1 MKRIFKML
9 SPRRFVWLFIFLAI
23 QAITILLI
31 PTIAADIIDKGVAIG
46 DIDYIKK
53 YGVIMII
60 VAVIGFISAL
70 LNVYFSATESQRV
83 GSKLREKLF
92 DKIMYFSN
100 EEIDRYGTSTLMTR
114 TTSDVLQIQQFM
126 MFVLRLAI
134 IDPLRIIFSAVLA
147 YMREPQLTFI
157 FLIIVPILVLLIR
170 IVLKKVSPLFRSLQ
184 VKTDQINRIF
194 REGLTGIRVIRAFRK
209 EEYEEERFD
218 EANED
223 YKETSLSAHIYMATL
238 MPLMI
243 LLASSTTIMIIYF
256 GAQSISIGEMQ
267 VGNLIAFTSY
277 AMNILMGIMMLSMI
291 VTMLPRVQ
299 VAIERV
305 FQIMDTKGEILDP
318 SKPINAELD
327 ADTVTLE
334 FDQVNF
340 RYPGA
345 EKLALE
351 NISFSMKQGEKIA
364 IIGGTGAG
372 KSTLSRLLLRL
383 YDIESGSIRINGI
396 DIRQYKQAE
405 LRHFL
410 GFSPQEAVLF
420 SGTIRDNLTYGKA
433 AATDE
438 DLWHALKVAQ
448 GFEFVSKLTGGLDA
462 RVEQGGSNFSGGQR
476 QRLSI
481 ARALVTDANILVFDD
496 SFSALDFKTDANLR
510 KALAPETTEKAVL
523 IIAQR
528 ISTVVDAD
536 QILVLDHGQLVG
548 QGTHEEL
555 KETNEVYKEIIDS
568 QMRGDEI

>member
-1 MKRIFKML
+1 MKRIFKL
-9 SPRRFVWLFIFLAI
+9 ISPFRFAVLFVLLVV
-23 QAITILLI
+23 QAGSMLLI
-31 PTIAADIIDKGVAIG
+31 PTIAADIIDYGVSLG
-46 DIDYIKK
+46 DIEYIKK
-53 YGVIMII
+53 YGVIMLI
-60 VAVIGFISAL
+60 VAAVGFIAAIF
-70 LNVYFSATESQRV
+70 NVYLSATESQGV
-83 GSKLREKLF
+83 GTQLREKLF
-92 DKIMYFSN
+92 NKIMFFSN

-134 IDPLRIIFSAVLA
+134 IDPLRIIFAAVLA
-147 YMREPQLTFI
+147 YLREPQLTFI
-157 FLIIVPILVLLIR
+157 FIIIVPILVILIR
-170 IVLKKVSPLFRSLQ
+170 FILKKVSPLFRSLQ
-184 VKTDQINRIF
+184 VKTDRINRVF

-209 EEYEEERFD
+209 EEYEENRFN

-223 YKETSLSAHIYMATL
+223 YKETSLSAHVYMASL

-243 LLASSTTIMIIYF
+243 LLASSTSILIIYF
-256 GAQSISIGEMQ
+256 GSQLISTGEME

-305 FQIMDTKGEILDP
+305 YQIIDTPQGINDP
-318 SKPINAELD
+318 TTAIPTDKHS
-327 ADTVTLE
+327 DTVTLE
-334 FDQVNF
+334 FDEVDF

-351 NISFSMKQGEKIA
+351 NINFSMKQGDKIA

-383 YDIESGSIRINGI
+383 YDIESGSIRIDGV
-396 DIRQYKQAE
+396 DIRQFKQAE
-405 LRHFL
+405 LRQLL

-420 SGTIRDNLTYGKA
+420 SGTIRENLQYGKA
-433 AATDE
+433 DATDDE
-438 DLWHALKVAQ
+438 LWHALKVAQ
-448 GFEFVSKLTGGLDA
+448 GFDFVSNLPGGLDA

-481 ARALVTDANILVFDD
+481 ARALVTDAKILVFDD
-496 SFSALDFKTDANLR
+496 SFSALDFKTDAQLR
-510 KALAPETTEKAVL
+510 KALTPETRDKAVL

-536 QILVLDHGQLVG
+536 QILVLEHGQLVG
-548 QGTHEEL
+548 SGTHEEL
-555 KETNEVYKEIIDS
+555 KETNAVYKEIIDS
-568 QMRGDEI
+568 QMRGDEL

>member
-1 MKRIFKML
+1 MKRIFKL
-9 SPRRFVWLFIFLAI
+9 ISPFRFAVLFVLLVV
-23 QAITILLI
+23 QAGSMLLI
-31 PTIAADIIDKGVAIG
+31 PTIAADIIDYGVSLG
-46 DIDYIKK
+46 DIEYIKK
-53 YGVIMII
+53 YGVIMLI
-60 VAVIGFISAL
+60 VAAVGFIAAIF
-70 LNVYFSATESQRV
+70 NVYLSATESQGV
-83 GSKLREKLF
+83 GTQLREKLF
-92 DKIMYFSN
+92 NKIMFFSN

-134 IDPLRIIFSAVLA
+134 IDPLRIIFAAVLA
-147 YMREPQLTFI
+147 YLREPQLTFI
-157 FLIIVPILVLLIR
+157 FIIIVPILVILIR
-170 IVLKKVSPLFRSLQ
+170 FILKKVSPLFRSLQ
-184 VKTDQINRIF
+184 VKTDRINRVF

-209 EEYEEERFD
+209 EEYEENRFN

-223 YKETSLSAHIYMATL
+223 YKETSLSAHVYMASL

-243 LLASSTTIMIIYF
+243 LLASSTSILIIYF
-256 GAQSISIGEMQ
+256 GSQLISTGEME

-305 FQIMDTKGEILDP
+305 YQIIDTPQGINDP
-318 SKPINAELD
+318 TTAIPTDKHS
-327 ADTVTLE
+327 DTVTLE
-334 FDQVNF
+334 FDEVDF

-351 NISFSMKQGEKIA
+351 NINFSMKQGDKIA

-383 YDIESGSIRINGI
+383 YDIESGSIRIDGV
-396 DIRQYKQAE
+396 DIRQFKQAE
-405 LRHFL
+405 LRQLL

-420 SGTIRDNLTYGKA
+420 SGTIRENLQYGKA
-433 AATDE
+433 DATDDE
-438 DLWHALKVAQ
+438 LWHALKVAQ
-448 GFEFVSKLTGGLDA
+448 GFDFVSNLPGGLDA

-481 ARALVTDANILVFDD
+481 ARALVTDAKILVFDD
-496 SFSALDFKTDANLR
+496 SFSALDFKTDAQLR
-510 KALAPETTEKAVL
+510 KALTPETRDKAVL

-536 QILVLDHGQLVG
+536 QILVLEHGQLVG
-548 QGTHEEL
+548 SGTHDEL
-555 KETNEVYKEIIDS
+555 KETNAVYKEIIDS
-568 QMRGDEI
+568 QMRGDEL

>member
-1 MKRIFKML
+1 ML
-9 SPRRFVWLFIFLAI
+9 SPHRFVWLFIFLAL

-31 PTIAADIIDKGVAIG
+31 PTIAADIIDNGVALG
-46 DIDYIKK
+46 DIAYIKK
-53 YGVIMII
+53 YGGIMIL

-70 LNVYFSATESQRV
+70 LNVYFSATESQRI
-83 GSKLREKLF
+83 GSKLRDKLF
-92 DKIMYFSN
+92 DKILYFSN

-147 YMREPQLTFI
+147 YLREPQLTFI
-157 FLIIVPILVLLIR
+157 FLIIVPILVILIR
-170 IVLKKVSPLFRSLQ
+170 VILKKVSPLFRSLQ
-184 VKTDQINRIF
+184 VKTDRINRIF

-209 EEYEEERFD
+209 EDYEEERFD
-218 EANED
+218 ESNAD
-223 YKETSLSAHIYMATL
+223 YKETSLAAHVYMASL

-243 LLASSTTIMIIYF
+243 LLASSTTVLIIYF
-256 GAQSISIGEMQ
+256 GAQSISIGEME

-277 AMNILMGIMMLSMI
+277 SMNILMGIMSLSMI

-305 FQIMDTKGEILDP
+305 FQILDTKEEIEDP
-318 SKPINAELD
+318 SKPISADLD

-334 FDQVNF
+334 FDHVNF

-351 NISFSMKQGEKIA
+351 DINFSMKQGEKIA

-396 DIRQYKQAE
+396 DIRQYNQAD

-420 SGTIRDNLTYGKA
+420 SGTIRENLTYGKA
-433 AATDE
+433 DATDDE
-438 DLWHALKVAQ
+438 LWNALKIAQ
-448 GFEFVSKLTGGLDA
+448 GFEFVSKLAGGLDA

-481 ARALVTDANILVFDD
+481 ARALVSDANILVFDD

-510 KALAPETTEKAVL
+510 KALAPATTEKAVL

-528 ISTVVDAD
+528 ISTVINAD
-536 QILVLDHGQLVG
+536 QILVIEHGKLVG

-555 KETNEVYKEIIDS
+555 KETNEIYKEIIES

>member
-1 MKRIFKML
+1 ML
-9 SPRRFVWLFIFLAI
+9 RPHRFVWLFIFLAL

-31 PTIAADIIDKGVAIG
+31 PTIAADIIDNGVALG
-46 DIDYIKK
+46 DIAYIKK
-53 YGVIMII
+53 YGGIMIL

-70 LNVYFSATESQRV
+70 LNVYFSATESQRI
-83 GSKLREKLF
+83 GSKLRDKLF
-92 DKIMYFSN
+92 DKILYFSN

-147 YMREPQLTFI
+147 YLREPQLTFI
-157 FLIIVPILVLLIR
+157 FLIIVPILVILIR
-170 IVLKKVSPLFRSLQ
+170 VILKKVSPLFRSLQ
-184 VKTDQINRIF
+184 VKTDRINRIF

-209 EEYEEERFD
+209 EDYEEERFD
-218 EANED
+218 ESNAD
-223 YKETSLSAHIYMATL
+223 YKETSLAAHVYMASL

-243 LLASSTTIMIIYF
+243 LLASSTTVLIIYF
-256 GAQSISIGEMQ
+256 GAQSISIGEME

-277 AMNILMGIMMLSMI
+277 SMNILMGIMSLSMI

-305 FQIMDTKGEILDP
+305 FQILDTKEEIEDP
-318 SKPINAELD
+318 SKPISADLD

-334 FDQVNF
+334 FDHVNF

-351 NISFSMKQGEKIA
+351 DINFSMKQGEKIA

-396 DIRQYKQAE
+396 DIRQYNQAD

-420 SGTIRDNLTYGKA
+420 SGTIRENLTYGKA
-433 AATDE
+433 DATDDE
-438 DLWHALKVAQ
+438 LWNALKIAQ
-448 GFEFVSKLTGGLDA
+448 GFEFVSKLAGGLDA

-481 ARALVTDANILVFDD
+481 ARALVSDANILVFDD

-510 KALAPETTEKAVL
+510 KALAPATTEKAVL

-528 ISTVVDAD
+528 ISTVINAD
-536 QILVLDHGQLVG
+536 QILVIEHGKLVG

-555 KETNEVYKEIIDS
+555 KETNEIYKEIIES

>member
-1 MKRIFKML
+1 ML
-9 SPRRFVWLFIFLAI
+9 SPHKFVWLFLFLVI
-23 QAITILLI
+23 QAATILLI
-31 PTIAADIIDKGVAIG
+31 PTIAADIIDKGVAVG
-46 DIDYIKK
+46 DIDYIKQ
-53 YGVIMII
+53 YGGIMIL

-70 LNVYFSATESQRV
+70 LNVYFSAKESQRI

-92 DKIMYFSN
+92 DKIMFFSN

-126 MFVLRLAI
+126 MFVLRMAI

-157 FLIIVPILVLLIR
+157 FIIIVPILVILIR
-170 IVLKKVSPLFRSLQ
+170 LILKKVSPLFRSLQ
-184 VKTDQINRIF
+184 VKTDRINRIF
-194 REGLTGIRVIRAFRK
+194 REGLTGIRVIRAFRR
-209 EEYEEERFD
+209 EDYEEGRFN

-223 YKETSLSAHIYMATL
+223 YKETSLAAHVYMASL

-243 LLASSTTIMIIYF
+243 LLASSTSILIVYF
-256 GAQSISIGEMQ
+256 GAQYISVGEME

-305 FQIMDTKGEILDP
+305 FQIIDTKDEILDP
-318 SKPINAELD
+318 KRPIEADVD

-351 NISFSMKQGEKIA
+351 NINFSMKQGEKIA

-396 DIRQYKQAE
+396 DIRQYRQAE

-410 GFSPQEAVLF
+410 GFSPQKAVLF

-433 AATDE
+433 DATDDE
-438 DLWHALKVAQ
+438 LWHALKIAQ
-448 GFEFVSKLTGGLDA
+448 GFDFVSKLSGGLDA

-481 ARALVTDANILVFDD
+481 ARALVTEANILVFDD
-496 SFSALDFKTDANLR
+496 SFSALDFKTDAELR
-510 KALAPETTEKAVL
+510 KALAPETTDKAVL

-528 ISTVVDAD
+528 ISTVIDAD
-536 QILVLDHGQLVG
+536 QILVLDHGKLVG

-555 KETNEVYKEIIDS
+555 KETNEVYKEIIES

>member
-1 MKRIFKML
+1 MKRIFKL
-9 SPRRFVWLFIFLAI
+9 ISPFRFAVLFLLLVV
-23 QAITILLI
+23 QAGSMLLI
-31 PTIAADIIDKGVAIG
+31 PTIAADIIDYGVSLG
-46 DIDYIKK
+46 DIEYIKK
-53 YGVIMII
+53 YGVIMLI
-60 VAVIGFISAL
+60 VAAVGFIAAVF
-70 LNVYFSATESQRV
+70 NVYLSATESQGV
-83 GSKLREKLF
+83 GTQLREKLF
-92 DKIMYFSN
+92 NKIMFFSN
-100 EEIDRYGTSTLMTR
+100 QEIDRYGTSTLMTR

-134 IDPLRIIFSAVLA
+134 IDPLRIIFAAVLA
-147 YMREPQLTFI
+147 YLREPQLTFI
-157 FLIIVPILVLLIR
+157 FIIIVPILVILIR
-170 IVLKKVSPLFRSLQ
+170 FILKKVSPLFRSLQ
-184 VKTDQINRIF
+184 VKTDRINRVF

-209 EEYEEERFD
+209 EEYEENRFN

-223 YKETSLSAHIYMATL
+223 YKETSLSAHVYMASL

-243 LLASSTTIMIIYF
+243 LLASSTSILIIYF
-256 GAQSISIGEMQ
+256 GSQLISTGEME

-305 FQIMDTKGEILDP
+305 YQIIDTPQGINDP
-318 SKPINAELD
+318 TTAIPTDKHSD
-327 ADTVTLE
+327 MVTLE
-334 FDQVNF
+334 FDEVDF

-351 NISFSMKQGEKIA
+351 NINFSMKQGDKIA

-383 YDIESGSIRINGI
+383 YDIESGSIRIDGV
-396 DIRQYKQAE
+396 DIRQFKQAE
-405 LRHFL
+405 LRQLL

-420 SGTIRDNLTYGKA
+420 SGTIRENLQYGKA
-433 AATDE
+433 DATDDE
-438 DLWHALKVAQ
+438 LWHALKVAQ
-448 GFEFVSKLTGGLDA
+448 GFDFVSNLPGGLDA

-481 ARALVTDANILVFDD
+481 ARALVTDAKILVFDD
-496 SFSALDFKTDANLR
+496 SFSALDFKTDAQLR
-510 KALAPETTEKAVL
+510 KALTPETRDKAVL

-536 QILVLDHGQLVG
+536 QILVLEHGQLVG
-548 QGTHEEL
+548 SGTHEEL
-555 KETNEVYKEIIDS
+555 KETNAVYKEIIDS
-568 QMRGDEI
+568 QMRGDEL

>member
-1 MKRIFKML
+1 MKRIFKL
-9 SPRRFVWLFIFLAI
+9 ISPFRFAVLFLLLVV
-23 QAITILLI
+23 QAGSMLLI
-31 PTIAADIIDKGVAIG
+31 PTIAADIIDYGVSLG
-46 DIDYIKK
+46 DIEYIKK
-53 YGVIMII
+53 YGVIMLI
-60 VAVIGFISAL
+60 VAAVGFIAAIF
-70 LNVYFSATESQRV
+70 NVYLSATESQGV
-83 GSKLREKLF
+83 GTQLREKLF
-92 DKIMYFSN
+92 NKIMFFSN

-134 IDPLRIIFSAVLA
+134 IDPLRIIFAAVLA
-147 YMREPQLTFI
+147 YLREPQLTFI
-157 FLIIVPILVLLIR
+157 FIIIVPILVILIR
-170 IVLKKVSPLFRSLQ
+170 FILKKVSPLFRSLQ
-184 VKTDQINRIF
+184 VKTDRINRVF

-209 EEYEEERFD
+209 EEYEENRFN

-223 YKETSLSAHIYMATL
+223 YKETSLSAHVYMASL

-243 LLASSTTIMIIYF
+243 LLASSTSILIIYF
-256 GAQSISIGEMQ
+256 GSQLISTGEME

-305 FQIMDTKGEILDP
+305 YQIIDTPQGINDP
-318 SKPINAELD
+318 TTAIPTDKHS
-327 ADTVTLE
+327 DTVTLE
-334 FDQVNF
+334 FDEVDF

-351 NISFSMKQGEKIA
+351 NINFSMKQGDKIA

-383 YDIESGSIRINGI
+383 YDIESGSIRIDGV
-396 DIRQYKQAE
+396 DIRQFKQAE
-405 LRHFL
+405 LRQLL

-420 SGTIRDNLTYGKA
+420 SGTIRENLQYGKA
-433 AATDE
+433 DATDDE
-438 DLWHALKVAQ
+438 LWHALKVAQ
-448 GFEFVSKLTGGLDA
+448 GFDFVSNLPGGLDA

-481 ARALVTDANILVFDD
+481 ARALVTDAKILVFDD
-496 SFSALDFKTDANLR
+496 SFSALDFKTDAQLR
-510 KALAPETTEKAVL
+510 KALTPETRDKAVL

-536 QILVLDHGQLVG
+536 QILVLEHGQLVG
-548 QGTHEEL
+548 SGTHEEL
-555 KETNEVYKEIIDS
+555 KETNAVYKEIIDS
-568 QMRGDEI
+568 QMRGDEL

>member
-1 MKRIFKML
+1 MKRIFKL
-9 SPRRFVWLFIFLAI
+9 ISPFRFAVLFLLLVV
-23 QAITILLI
+23 QAGSMLLI
-31 PTIAADIIDKGVAIG
+31 PTIAADIIDYGVSLG
-46 DIDYIKK
+46 DIEYIKK
-53 YGVIMII
+53 YGVIMLI
-60 VAVIGFISAL
+60 VAAVGFIAAVF
-70 LNVYFSATESQRV
+70 NVYLSATESQGV
-83 GSKLREKLF
+83 GTQLREKLF
-92 DKIMYFSN
+92 NKIMFFSN
-100 EEIDRYGTSTLMTR
+100 QEIDRYGTSTLMTR

-134 IDPLRIIFSAVLA
+134 IDPLRIIFAAVLA
-147 YMREPQLTFI
+147 YLREPQLTFI
-157 FLIIVPILVLLIR
+157 FIIIVPILVILIR
-170 IVLKKVSPLFRSLQ
+170 FILKKVSPLFRSLQ
-184 VKTDQINRIF
+184 VKTDRINRVF

-209 EEYEEERFD
+209 EEYEEKRFN

-223 YKETSLSAHIYMATL
+223 YKETSLSAHVYMASL

-243 LLASSTTIMIIYF
+243 LLASSTSILIIYF
-256 GAQSISIGEMQ
+256 GSQLISTGEME

-305 FQIMDTKGEILDP
+305 YQIIDTPQGINDP
-318 SKPINAELD
+318 TTAIPTDKHS
-327 ADTVTLE
+327 DTVTLE
-334 FDQVNF
+334 FDEVDF

-351 NISFSMKQGEKIA
+351 NINFSMKQGDKIA

-383 YDIESGSIRINGI
+383 YDIESGSIRIDGV
-396 DIRQYKQAE
+396 DIRQFKQAE
-405 LRHFL
+405 LRQLL

-420 SGTIRDNLTYGKA
+420 SGTIRENLQYGKA
-433 AATDE
+433 DATDDE
-438 DLWHALKVAQ
+438 LWHALKVAQ
-448 GFEFVSKLTGGLDA
+448 GFDFVSNLPGGLDA

-481 ARALVTDANILVFDD
+481 ARALVTDAKILVFDD
-496 SFSALDFKTDANLR
+496 SFSALDFKTDAQLR
-510 KALAPETTEKAVL
+510 KALTPETRDKAVL

-536 QILVLDHGQLVG
+536 QILVLEHGQLVG
-548 QGTHEEL
+548 SGTHDEL
-555 KETNEVYKEIIDS
+555 KETNAVYKEIIDS
-568 QMRGDEI
+568 QMRGDEL

>member
-1 MKRIFKML
+1 MKRIFKL
-9 SPRRFVWLFIFLAI
+9 ISPFRFAVLFLLLVV
-23 QAITILLI
+23 QAGSMLLI
-31 PTIAADIIDKGVAIG
+31 PTIAADIIDYGVSLG
-46 DIDYIKK
+46 DIEYVKK
-53 YGVIMII
+53 YGVIMLI
-60 VAVIGFISAL
+60 VAAVGFIAAVF
-70 LNVYFSATESQRV
+70 NVYLSATESQGV
-83 GSKLREKLF
+83 GTQLREKLF
-92 DKIMYFSN
+92 NKIMFFSN
-100 EEIDRYGTSTLMTR
+100 QEIDRYGTSTLMTR

-134 IDPLRIIFSAVLA
+134 IDPLRIIFAAVLA
-147 YMREPQLTFI
+147 YLREPQLTFI
-157 FLIIVPILVLLIR
+157 FIIIVPILVILIR
-170 IVLKKVSPLFRSLQ
+170 FILKKVSPLFRSLQ
-184 VKTDQINRIF
+184 VKTDRINRVF

-209 EEYEEERFD
+209 EEYEENRFN

-223 YKETSLSAHIYMATL
+223 YKETSLSAHVYMASL

-243 LLASSTTIMIIYF
+243 LLASSTSILIIYF
-256 GAQSISIGEMQ
+256 GSQLISTGEME

-305 FQIMDTKGEILDP
+305 YQIIDTPQGINDP
-318 SKPINAELD
+318 TTAIPTDKHS
-327 ADTVTLE
+327 DTVTLE
-334 FDQVNF
+334 FDEVDF

-351 NISFSMKQGEKIA
+351 NINFSMKQGDKIA

-383 YDIESGSIRINGI
+383 YDIESGSIRIDGV
-396 DIRQYKQAE
+396 DIRQFKQAE
-405 LRHFL
+405 LRQLL

-420 SGTIRDNLTYGKA
+420 SGTIRENLQYGKA
-433 AATDE
+433 DATDDE
-438 DLWHALKVAQ
+438 LWHALKVAQ
-448 GFEFVSKLTGGLDA
+448 GFDFVSNLPGGLDA

-481 ARALVTDANILVFDD
+481 ARSLVTDAKILVFDD
-496 SFSALDFKTDANLR
+496 SFSALDFKTDAQLR
-510 KALAPETTEKAVL
+510 KALTPETRDKAVL

-536 QILVLDHGQLVG
+536 QILVLEHGQLVG
-548 QGTHEEL
+548 SGTHEEL
-555 KETNEVYKEIIDS
+555 KETNAVYKEIIDS
-568 QMRGDEI
+568 QMRGDEL

>member
-1 MKRIFKML
+1 MKRIFKL
-9 SPRRFVWLFIFLAI
+9 ISPFRFAVLFLLLVV
-23 QAITILLI
+23 QAGSMLLI
-31 PTIAADIIDKGVAIG
+31 PTIAADIIDYGVSLG
-46 DIDYIKK
+46 DIEYVKK
-53 YGVIMII
+53 YGVIMLI
-60 VAVIGFISAL
+60 VAAVGFIAAVF
-70 LNVYFSATESQRV
+70 NVYLSATESQGV
-83 GSKLREKLF
+83 GTQLREKLF
-92 DKIMYFSN
+92 NKIMFFSN
-100 EEIDRYGTSTLMTR
+100 QEIDRYGTSTLMTR

-134 IDPLRIIFSAVLA
+134 IDPLRIIFAAVLA
-147 YMREPQLTFI
+147 YLREPQLTFI
-157 FLIIVPILVLLIR
+157 FIIIVPILVILIR
-170 IVLKKVSPLFRSLQ
+170 FILKKVSPLFRSLQ
-184 VKTDQINRIF
+184 VKTDRINRVF

-209 EEYEEERFD
+209 EEYEEKRFN

-223 YKETSLSAHIYMATL
+223 YKETSLSAHVYMASL

-243 LLASSTTIMIIYF
+243 LLASSTSILIIYF
-256 GAQSISIGEMQ
+256 GSQLISTGEME

-305 FQIMDTKGEILDP
+305 YQIIDTPQGINDP
-318 SKPINAELD
+318 TTAIPTDKHS
-327 ADTVTLE
+327 DTVTLE
-334 FDQVNF
+334 FDEVDF

-351 NISFSMKQGEKIA
+351 NINFSMKQGDKIA

-383 YDIESGSIRINGI
+383 YDIESGSIRIDGV
-396 DIRQYKQAE
+396 DIRQFKQVE
-405 LRHFL
+405 LRQLF

-420 SGTIRDNLTYGKA
+420 SGTIRENLQYGKA
-433 AATDE
+433 DATDDE
-438 DLWHALKVAQ
+438 LWHALKVAQ
-448 GFEFVSKLTGGLDA
+448 GFDFVSNLPGGLDA

-481 ARALVTDANILVFDD
+481 ARALVTDAKILVFDD
-496 SFSALDFKTDANLR
+496 SFSALDFKTDAQLR
-510 KALAPETTEKAVL
+510 KALTPETRDKAVL

-536 QILVLDHGQLVG
+536 QILVLEHGQLVG
-548 QGTHEEL
+548 SGTHEEL
-555 KETNEVYKEIIDS
+555 KETNAVYKEIIDS
-568 QMRGDEI
+568 QMRGDEL

>member
-1 MKRIFKML
+1 MKRIFKL
-9 SPRRFVWLFIFLAI
+9 ISPFRFAVLFLLLVV
-23 QAITILLI
+23 QAGSMLLI
-31 PTIAADIIDKGVAIG
+31 PTIAADIIDYGVSLG
-46 DIDYIKK
+46 DIEYVKK
-53 YGVIMII
+53 YGVIMLI
-60 VAVIGFISAL
+60 VAAVGFIAAVF
-70 LNVYFSATESQRV
+70 NVYLSATESQGV
-83 GSKLREKLF
+83 GTQLREKLF
-92 DKIMYFSN
+92 NKIMFFSN
-100 EEIDRYGTSTLMTR
+100 QEIDRYGTSTLMTR

-134 IDPLRIIFSAVLA
+134 IDPLRIIFAAVLA
-147 YMREPQLTFI
+147 YLREPQLTFI
-157 FLIIVPILVLLIR
+157 FLIIVPILVILIR
-170 IVLKKVSPLFRSLQ
+170 FILKKVSPLFRSLQ
-184 VKTDQINRIF
+184 VKTDRINRVF

-209 EEYEEERFD
+209 EEYEENRFN

-223 YKETSLSAHIYMATL
+223 YKETSLSAHVYMASL

-243 LLASSTTIMIIYF
+243 LLASSTSILIIYF
-256 GAQSISIGEMQ
+256 GSQLISTGEME

-305 FQIMDTKGEILDP
+305 YQIIDTPQGINDP
-318 SKPINAELD
+318 TTAIPTDKHS
-327 ADTVTLE
+327 DTVTLE
-334 FDQVNF
+334 FDEVDF

-351 NISFSMKQGEKIA
+351 NINFSMKQGDKIA

-383 YDIESGSIRINGI
+383 YDIESGSIRIDGV
-396 DIRQYKQAE
+396 DIRQFKQAE
-405 LRHFL
+405 LRQLL

-420 SGTIRDNLTYGKA
+420 SGTIRENLQYGKA
-433 AATDE
+433 DATDDE
-438 DLWHALKVAQ
+438 LWHALKVAQ
-448 GFEFVSKLTGGLDA
+448 GFDFVSNLPGGLDA

-481 ARALVTDANILVFDD
+481 ARALVTDAKILVFDD
-496 SFSALDFKTDANLR
+496 SFSALDFKTDAQLR
-510 KALAPETTEKAVL
+510 KALTPETRDKAVL

-536 QILVLDHGQLVG
+536 QILVLEHGQLVG
-548 QGTHEEL
+548 SGTHDEL
-555 KETNEVYKEIIDS
+555 KETNAVYKEIIDS
-568 QMRGDEI
+568 QMRGDEL

>member
-1 MKRIFKML
+1 MKRIFKL
-9 SPRRFVWLFIFLAI
+9 ISPFRFAVLFVLLVV
-23 QAITILLI
+23 QAGSMLLI
-31 PTIAADIIDKGVAIG
+31 PTIAADIIDYGVSLG
-46 DIDYIKK
+46 DIEYIKK
-53 YGVIMII
+53 YGVIMLI
-60 VAVIGFISAL
+60 VAAVGFIAAIF
-70 LNVYFSATESQRV
+70 NVYLSATESQGV
-83 GSKLREKLF
+83 GTQLREKLF
-92 DKIMYFSN
+92 NKIMFFSN

-134 IDPLRIIFSAVLA
+134 IDPLRIIFAAVLA
-147 YMREPQLTFI
+147 YLREPQLTFI
-157 FLIIVPILVLLIR
+157 FLIIVPILVILIR
-170 IVLKKVSPLFRSLQ
+170 FVLKKVSPLFRSLQ
-184 VKTDQINRIF
+184 VKTDRINRIF

-209 EEYEEERFD
+209 EEYEENRFN

-223 YKETSLSAHIYMATL
+223 YKETSLSAHVYMASL

-243 LLASSTTIMIIYF
+243 LLASSTSILIIYF
-256 GAQSISIGEMQ
+256 GSQLISTGEME

-305 FQIMDTKGEILDP
+305 YQIIDTPQGINDP
-318 SKPINAELD
+318 TTAIPTDKHS
-327 ADTVTLE
+327 DTVTLE
-334 FDQVNF
+334 FDEVDF

-351 NISFSMKQGEKIA
+351 NINFSMKQGDKIA

-383 YDIESGSIRINGI
+383 YDIESGSIRIDDV
-396 DIRQYKQAE
+396 DIRQFKQAE
-405 LRHFL
+405 LRQLL

-420 SGTIRDNLTYGKA
+420 SGTIRENLQYGKA
-433 AATDE
+433 DATDDE
-438 DLWHALKVAQ
+438 LWHALKVAQ
-448 GFEFVSKLTGGLDA
+448 GFDFVSNLPGGLDA

-481 ARALVTDANILVFDD
+481 ARALVTDAKILVFDD
-496 SFSALDFKTDANLR
+496 SFSALDFKTDAQLR
-510 KALAPETTEKAVL
+510 KALTPETRDKAVL

-536 QILVLDHGQLVG
+536 QILVLEHGQLVG
-548 QGTHEEL
+548 MGTHEEL
-555 KETNEVYKEIIDS
+555 KETNAVYKEIIDS
-568 QMRGDEI
+568 QMRGDEL

>member
-1 MKRIFKML
+1 MKRIFKL
-9 SPRRFVWLFIFLAI
+9 ISPFRFAVLFLLLVV
-23 QAITILLI
+23 QAGSILLI
-31 PTIAADIIDKGVAIG
+31 PTIAADIIDYGVSLG
-46 DIDYIKK
+46 DIEYVKK
-53 YGVIMII
+53 YGVIMLI
-60 VAVIGFISAL
+60 VAAVGFIAAVF
-70 LNVYFSATESQRV
+70 NVYLSATESQGV
-83 GSKLREKLF
+83 GTQLREKLF
-92 DKIMYFSN
+92 NKIMFFSN
-100 EEIDRYGTSTLMTR
+100 QEIDRYGTSTLMTR

-134 IDPLRIIFSAVLA
+134 IDPLRIIFAAVLA
-147 YMREPQLTFI
+147 YLREPQLTFI
-157 FLIIVPILVLLIR
+157 FIIIVPILVILIR
-170 IVLKKVSPLFRSLQ
+170 FILKKVSPLFRSLQ
-184 VKTDQINRIF
+184 VKTDRINRVF

-209 EEYEEERFD
+209 EEYEENRFN

-223 YKETSLSAHIYMATL
+223 YKETSLSAHVYMASL

-243 LLASSTTIMIIYF
+243 LLASSTSILIIYF
-256 GAQSISIGEMQ
+256 GSQLISTGEME

-305 FQIMDTKGEILDP
+305 YQIIDTPQGINDP
-318 SKPINAELD
+318 TTAIPTDKHS
-327 ADTVTLE
+327 DTVTLE
-334 FDQVNF
+334 FDKVDF

-351 NISFSMKQGEKIA
+351 NINFSMKQGDKIA

-383 YDIESGSIRINGI
+383 YDIESGSIRIDGV
-396 DIRQYKQAE
+396 DIRQFKQAE
-405 LRHFL
+405 LRQLL

-420 SGTIRDNLTYGKA
+420 SGTIRENLQYGKA
-433 AATDE
+433 DATDDE
-438 DLWHALKVAQ
+438 LWHALKVAQ
-448 GFEFVSKLTGGLDA
+448 GFDFVSNLPGGLDA

-481 ARALVTDANILVFDD
+481 ARALVTDAKILVFDD
-496 SFSALDFKTDANLR
+496 SFSALDFKTDAQLR
-510 KALAPETTEKAVL
+510 KALTPETRDKAVL

-536 QILVLDHGQLVG
+536 QILVLEHGQLVG
-548 QGTHEEL
+548 SGTHEEL
-555 KETNEVYKEIIDS
+555 KETNAVYKEIIDS
-568 QMRGDEI
+568 QMRGDEL

>member
-9 SPRRFVWLFIFLAI
+9 RPHRFVWLFIFLAL

-31 PTIAADIIDKGVAIG
+31 PTIAADIIDNGVALG
-46 DIDYIKK
+46 DIAYIKK
-53 YGVIMII
+53 YGGIMIL

-70 LNVYFSATESQRV
+70 LNVYFSATESQRI

-92 DKIMYFSN
+92 DKIMFFSN

-126 MFVLRLAI
+126 MFVLRMAI

-157 FLIIVPILVLLIR
+157 FIIIVPILVILIR
-170 IVLKKVSPLFRSLQ
+170 LILKKVSPLFRSLQ
-184 VKTDQINRIF
+184 VKTDRINRIF
-194 REGLTGIRVIRAFRK
+194 REGLTGIRVIRAFRR
-209 EEYEEERFD
+209 EDYEEGRFN

-223 YKETSLSAHIYMATL
+223 YKETSLAAHVYMASL

-243 LLASSTTIMIIYF
+243 LLASSTSILIVYF
-256 GAQSISIGEMQ
+256 GAQYISVGEME

-305 FQIMDTKGEILDP
+305 FQIIDTKDEILDP
-318 SKPINAELD
+318 KRPIEADVD

-351 NISFSMKQGEKIA
+351 NINFSMKQGEKIA

-396 DIRQYKQAE
+396 DIRQYRQAE

-410 GFSPQEAVLF
+410 GFSPQKAVLF

-433 AATDE
+433 DATDDE
-438 DLWHALKVAQ
+438 LWHALKIAQ
-448 GFEFVSKLTGGLDA
+448 GFDFVSKLSGGLDA

-481 ARALVTDANILVFDD
+481 ARALVTEANILVFDD
-496 SFSALDFKTDANLR
+496 SFSALDFKTDAELR
-510 KALAPETTEKAVL
+510 KALAPETTDKAVL

-528 ISTVVDAD
+528 ISTVIDAD
-536 QILVLDHGQLVG
+536 QILVLDHGKLVG

-555 KETNEVYKEIIDS
+555 KETNEVYKEIIES

>member
-1 MKRIFKML
+1 MKRIFKL
-9 SPRRFVWLFIFLAI
+9 ISPFRFAVLFVLLVV
-23 QAITILLI
+23 QAGSMLLI
-31 PTIAADIIDKGVAIG
+31 PTIAADIIDYGVSLG
-46 DIDYIKK
+46 DIEYIKK
-53 YGVIMII
+53 YGVIMLI
-60 VAVIGFISAL
+60 VAAVGFIAAIF
-70 LNVYFSATESQRV
+70 NVYLSATESQGV
-83 GSKLREKLF
+83 GTQLREKLF
-92 DKIMYFSN
+92 NKIMFFSN
-100 EEIDRYGTSTLMTR
+100 QEIDRYGTSTLMTR

-134 IDPLRIIFSAVLA
+134 IDPLRIIFAAVLA
-147 YMREPQLTFI
+147 YLREPQLTFI
-157 FLIIVPILVLLIR
+157 FIIIVPILVILIR
-170 IVLKKVSPLFRSLQ
+170 FILKKVSPLFRSLQ
-184 VKTDQINRIF
+184 VKTDRINRVF

-209 EEYEEERFD
+209 EEYEENRFN

-223 YKETSLSAHIYMATL
+223 YKETSLSAHVYMASL

-243 LLASSTTIMIIYF
+243 LLASSTSILIIYF
-256 GAQSISIGEMQ
+256 GSQLISTGEME

-305 FQIMDTKGEILDP
+305 YQIIDTPQGINDP
-318 SKPINAELD
+318 TTAIPTDKHS
-327 ADTVTLE
+327 DTVTLE
-334 FDQVNF
+334 FDEVDF

-351 NISFSMKQGEKIA
+351 NINFSMKQGDKIA

-383 YDIESGSIRINGI
+383 YDIESGSIRIDGV
-396 DIRQYKQAE
+396 DIRQFKQAE
-405 LRHFL
+405 LRQLL

-420 SGTIRDNLTYGKA
+420 SGTIRENLQYGKA
-433 AATDE
+433 DATDDE
-438 DLWHALKVAQ
+438 LWHALKVAQ
-448 GFEFVSKLTGGLDA
+448 GFDFVSNLPGGLDA

-481 ARALVTDANILVFDD
+481 ARALVTDAKILVFDD
-496 SFSALDFKTDANLR
+496 SFSALDFKTDAQLR
-510 KALAPETTEKAVL
+510 KALTPETRDKAVL

-536 QILVLDHGQLVG
+536 QILVLEHGQLVG
-548 QGTHEEL
+548 SGTHDEL
-555 KETNEVYKEIIDS
+555 KETNAVYKEIIDS
-568 QMRGDEI
+568 QMRGDEL

>member
-9 SPRRFVWLFIFLAI
+9 NPHRFVWLFIFLVI
-23 QAITILLI
+23 QAGSILLI
-31 PTIAADIIDKGVAIG
+31 PTIAADIIDNGVALG
-46 DIDYIKK
+46 DIGYIQK
-53 YGVIMII
+53 YGGIMIL

-92 DKIMYFSN
+92 NKIMYFSN
-100 EEIDRYGTSTLMTR
+100 DEIDRYGTSTLMTR

-134 IDPLRIIFSAVLA
+134 IDPLRIIFSAILA

-157 FLIIVPILVLLIR
+157 FIIIVPILVILIR
-170 IVLKKVSPLFRSLQ
+170 FVLKKVSPLFRSLQ
-184 VKTDQINRIF
+184 VKTDRINRIF
-194 REGLTGIRVIRAFRK
+194 REGLTGIRVIRAFRR
-209 EEYEEERFD
+209 EDYEEERF
-218 EANED
+218 NESNQD
-223 YKETSLSAHIYMATL
+223 YKETSLAAHVYMASL

-243 LLASSTTIMIIYF
+243 LLASSTTILIIYF
-256 GAQSISIGEMQ
+256 GAQSISIGEME

-305 FQIMDTKGEILDP
+305 FQVLDTRYEIIDP
-318 SKPINAELD
+318 NDPIKADVD

-351 NISFSMKQGEKIA
+351 NINFSMKQGEKVA

-383 YDIESGSIRINGI
+383 YDIESGAVKINGI
-396 DIRQYKQAE
+396 DIRHYKQAE

-420 SGTIRDNLTYGKA
+420 SGTIRENLTYGKPD
-433 AATDE
+433 ATDDE
-438 DLWHALKVAQ
+438 LWHALKVAQ
-448 GFEFVSKLTGGLDA
+448 GFDFVSKLPNGLDA

-510 KALAPETTEKAVL
+510 KALAPETTDKAVL

-536 QILVLDHGQLVG
+536 QILVLDHGKLVG
-548 QGTHEEL
+548 QGTHDEL

>member
-1 MKRIFKML
+1 MKRIFKLL
-9 SPRRFVWLFIFLAI
+9 SPHKFVWLFLFLVI
-23 QAITILLI
+23 QAATILLI
-31 PTIAADIIDKGVAIG
+31 PTIAADIIDKGVAVG
-46 DIDYIKK
+46 DIDYIKQ
-53 YGVIMII
+53 YGGIMIL

-70 LNVYFSATESQRV
+70 LNVYFSATESQRI
-83 GSKLREKLF
+83 GSKLREILF
-92 DKIMYFSN
+92 DKIMFFSN

-126 MFVLRLAI
+126 MFVLRMAI

-157 FLIIVPILVLLIR
+157 FIIIVPILVILIR
-170 IVLKKVSPLFRSLQ
+170 LILKKVSPLFRSLQ
-184 VKTDQINRIF
+184 VKTDRINRIF
-194 REGLTGIRVIRAFRK
+194 REGLTGIRVIRAFRR
-209 EEYEEERFD
+209 EDYEEGRFN

-223 YKETSLSAHIYMATL
+223 YKETSLAAHVYMASL

-243 LLASSTTIMIIYF
+243 LLASSTSILIVYF
-256 GAQSISIGEMQ
+256 GAQYISVGEME

-305 FQIMDTKGEILDP
+305 FQIIDTKDEILDP
-318 SKPINAELD
+318 KRPIEADVD

-351 NISFSMKQGEKIA
+351 NINFSMKQGEKIA

-396 DIRQYKQAE
+396 DIRQYRQAE

-410 GFSPQEAVLF
+410 GFSPQKAVLF

-433 AATDE
+433 DATDDE
-438 DLWHALKVAQ
+438 LWHALKIAQ
-448 GFEFVSKLTGGLDA
+448 GFDFVSKLSGGLDA

-481 ARALVTDANILVFDD
+481 ARALVTEANILVFDD
-496 SFSALDFKTDANLR
+496 SFSALDFKTDAELR
-510 KALAPETTEKAVL
+510 KALAPETTDKAVL

-528 ISTVVDAD
+528 ISTVIDAD
-536 QILVLDHGQLVG
+536 QILVLDHGKLVG

-555 KETNEVYKEIIDS
+555 KETNEVYKEIIES

>member
-1 MKRIFKML
+1 MKRIFKL
-9 SPRRFVWLFIFLAI
+9 ISPFRFAVLFLLLVV
-23 QAITILLI
+23 QAGSMLLI
-31 PTIAADIIDKGVAIG
+31 PTIAADIIDYGVSLG
-46 DIDYIKK
+46 DIEYIKK
-53 YGVIMII
+53 YGVIMLI
-60 VAVIGFISAL
+60 VAAVGFIAAVF
-70 LNVYFSATESQRV
+70 NVYLSATESQGV
-83 GSKLREKLF
+83 GTQLREKLF
-92 DKIMYFSN
+92 NKIMFFSN
-100 EEIDRYGTSTLMTR
+100 QEIDRYGTSTLMTR

-134 IDPLRIIFSAVLA
+134 IDPLRIIFAAVLA
-147 YMREPQLTFI
+147 YLREPQLTFI
-157 FLIIVPILVLLIR
+157 FIIIVPILVILIR
-170 IVLKKVSPLFRSLQ
+170 FILKKVSPLFRSLQ
-184 VKTDQINRIF
+184 VKTDRINRVF

-209 EEYEEERFD
+209 EEYEENRFN

-223 YKETSLSAHIYMATL
+223 YKETSLSAHVYMASL

-243 LLASSTTIMIIYF
+243 LLASSTSILIIYF
-256 GAQSISIGEMQ
+256 GSQLISTGEME

-305 FQIMDTKGEILDP
+305 YQIIDTPQGINDP
-318 SKPINAELD
+318 TTAIPTDKHS
-327 ADTVTLE
+327 DTVTLE
-334 FDQVNF
+334 FDEVDF

-351 NISFSMKQGEKIA
+351 NINFSMKQGDKIA

-383 YDIESGSIRINGI
+383 YDIESGSIRIDGV
-396 DIRQYKQAE
+396 DIRQFKQAE
-405 LRHFL
+405 LRQLL

-420 SGTIRDNLTYGKA
+420 SGTIRENLQYGKA
-433 AATDE
+433 DATDDE
-438 DLWHALKVAQ
+438 LWHSLKVAQ
-448 GFEFVSKLTGGLDA
+448 GFDFVSNLPGGLDA

-481 ARALVTDANILVFDD
+481 ARALVTDAKILVFDD
-496 SFSALDFKTDANLR
+496 SFSALDFKTDAQLR
-510 KALAPETTEKAVL
+510 KALTPETRDKAVL

-536 QILVLDHGQLVG
+536 QILVLEHGQLVG
-548 QGTHEEL
+548 SGTHEEL
-555 KETNEVYKEIIDS
+555 KETNAVYKEIIDS
-568 QMRGDEI
+568 QMRGDEL

>member
-1 MKRIFKML
+1 ML
-9 SPRRFVWLFIFLAI
+9 RPHRFVWLFIFLAL

-31 PTIAADIIDKGVAIG
+31 PTIAADIIDNGVALG
-46 DIDYIKK
+46 DIAYIKK
-53 YGVIMII
+53 YGGIMIL

-70 LNVYFSATESQRV
+70 LNVYFSATESQRI
-83 GSKLREKLF
+83 GSKLRDKLF
-92 DKIMYFSN
+92 DKILYFSN

-147 YMREPQLTFI
+147 YLREPQLTFI
-157 FLIIVPILVLLIR
+157 FLIIVPILVILIR
-170 IVLKKVSPLFRSLQ
+170 VILKKVSPLFRSLQ
-184 VKTDQINRIF
+184 VKTDRINRIF

-209 EEYEEERFD
+209 EDYEEERFD
-218 EANED
+218 ESNAD
-223 YKETSLSAHIYMATL
+223 YKETSLAAHVYMASL

-243 LLASSTTIMIIYF
+243 LLASSTTVLIIYF
-256 GAQSISIGEMQ
+256 GAQSISIGEME

-277 AMNILMGIMMLSMI
+277 SMNILMGIMSLSMI

-305 FQIMDTKGEILDP
+305 FQILDTKEEIEDP
-318 SKPINAELD
+318 SKPISADLD

-334 FDQVNF
+334 FDHVNF

-351 NISFSMKQGEKIA
+351 NINFSMKQGEKIA

-396 DIRQYKQAE
+396 DIRQYNQAD

-420 SGTIRDNLTYGKA
+420 SGTIRENLTYGKA
-433 AATDE
+433 DATDDE
-438 DLWHALKVAQ
+438 LWNALKIAQ
-448 GFEFVSKLTGGLDA
+448 GFEFVSKLAGGLDA

-481 ARALVTDANILVFDD
+481 ARALVSDANILVFDD

-510 KALAPETTEKAVL
+510 KALAPATTEKAVL

-528 ISTVVDAD
+528 ISTVINAD
-536 QILVLDHGQLVG
+536 QILVIEHGKLVG

-555 KETNEVYKEIIDS
+555 KETNEIYKEIIES

>member
-1 MKRIFKML
+1 MKRIFKL
-9 SPRRFVWLFIFLAI
+9 ISPFRFAVLFVLLVV
-23 QAITILLI
+23 QAGSILLI
-31 PTIAADIIDKGVAIG
+31 PTIAADIIDYGVSLG
-46 DIDYIKK
+46 DIEYIKK
-53 YGVIMII
+53 YGAIMLII
-60 VAVIGFISAL
+60 AAVGFIAAIF
-70 LNVYFSATESQRV
+70 NVYLSATESQ
-83 GSKLREKLF
+83 GIGTQLREKLF
-92 DKIMYFSN
+92 NKIMFFSN
-100 EEIDRYGTSTLMTR
+100 QEIDRYGTSTLMTR

-134 IDPLRIIFSAVLA
+134 IDPLRIIFAAVLA
-147 YMREPQLTFI
+147 YLREPQLTFI
-157 FLIIVPILVLLIR
+157 FLIIVPILVILIR
-170 IVLKKVSPLFRSLQ
+170 FVLKKVSPLFRSLQ
-184 VKTDQINRIF
+184 VKTDRINRVF

-209 EEYEEERFD
+209 EEYEENRFN

-223 YKETSLSAHIYMATL
+223 YKETSLSAHVYMASL

-243 LLASSTTIMIIYF
+243 LLASSTSILIIYF
-256 GAQSISIGEMQ
+256 GSQLISTGEME

-305 FQIMDTKGEILDP
+305 YQIIDTPQGINDP
-318 SKPINAELD
+318 TTAIPTDKHS
-327 ADTVTLE
+327 DTVTLE
-334 FDQVNF
+334 FDEVDF

-351 NISFSMKQGEKIA
+351 NINFSMKQGDKIA

-383 YDIESGSIRINGI
+383 YDIESGSIRIDGV
-396 DIRQYKQAE
+396 DIRQFKQAE
-405 LRHFL
+405 LRQLL

-420 SGTIRDNLTYGKA
+420 SGTIRENLQYGKA
-433 AATDE
+433 DATDDE
-438 DLWHALKVAQ
+438 LWHALKVAQ
-448 GFEFVSKLTGGLDA
+448 GFDFVSNLPGGLDA

-481 ARALVTDANILVFDD
+481 ARALVTDAKILVFDD
-496 SFSALDFKTDANLR
+496 SFSALDFKTDAQLR
-510 KALAPETTEKAVL
+510 KALTPETRDKAVL

-536 QILVLDHGQLVG
+536 QILVLEHGQLVG
-548 QGTHEEL
+548 SGTHEEL
-555 KETNEVYKEIIDS
+555 KETNAVYKEIIDS
-568 QMRGDEI
+568 QMRGDEL

>member
-1 MKRIFKML
+1 ML
-9 SPRRFVWLFIFLAI
+9 SPHKFVWLFLFLVI
-23 QAITILLI
+23 QAATILLI
-31 PTIAADIIDKGVAIG
+31 PTIAADIIDKGVAVG
-46 DIDYIKK
+46 DIDYIKQ
-53 YGVIMII
+53 YGGIMIL

-70 LNVYFSATESQRV
+70 LNVYFSATESQRI

-92 DKIMYFSN
+92 DKIMFFSN

-126 MFVLRLAI
+126 MFVLRMAI

-157 FLIIVPILVLLIR
+157 FIIIVPILVILIR
-170 IVLKKVSPLFRSLQ
+170 LILKKVSPLFRSLQ
-184 VKTDQINRIF
+184 VKTDRINRIF
-194 REGLTGIRVIRAFRK
+194 REGLTGIRVIRAFRR
-209 EEYEEERFD
+209 EDYEEGRFN

-223 YKETSLSAHIYMATL
+223 YKETSLAAHVYMASL

-243 LLASSTTIMIIYF
+243 LLASSTSILIVYF
-256 GAQSISIGEMQ
+256 GAQYISVGEME

-305 FQIMDTKGEILDP
+305 FQIIDTKDEILDP
-318 SKPINAELD
+318 KRPIEADVD

-351 NISFSMKQGEKIA
+351 NINFSMKQGEKIA

-396 DIRQYKQAE
+396 DIRQYRQAE

-410 GFSPQEAVLF
+410 GFSPQKAVLF

-433 AATDE
+433 DATDDE
-438 DLWHALKVAQ
+438 LWHALKIAQ
-448 GFEFVSKLTGGLDA
+448 GFDFVSKLSGGLDA

-481 ARALVTDANILVFDD
+481 ARALVTEANILVFDD
-496 SFSALDFKTDANLR
+496 SFSALDFKTDAELR
-510 KALAPETTEKAVL
+510 KALAPETTDKAVL

-528 ISTVVDAD
+528 ISTVIDAD
-536 QILVLDHGQLVG
+536 QILVLDHGKLVG

-555 KETNEVYKEIIDS
+555 KETNEVYKEIIES

>member
-1 MKRIFKML
+1 MKRIFKL
-9 SPRRFVWLFIFLAI
+9 ISPFRFAVLFLLLVV
-23 QAITILLI
+23 QAGSMLLI
-31 PTIAADIIDKGVAIG
+31 PTIAADIIDYGVSLG
-46 DIDYIKK
+46 DIEYVKK
-53 YGVIMII
+53 YGVIMLI
-60 VAVIGFISAL
+60 VAAVGFIAAVF
-70 LNVYFSATESQRV
+70 NVYLSATESQGV
-83 GSKLREKLF
+83 GTQLREKLF
-92 DKIMYFSN
+92 NKIMFFSN
-100 EEIDRYGTSTLMTR
+100 QEIDRYGTSTLMTR

-134 IDPLRIIFSAVLA
+134 IDPLRIIFAAVLA
-147 YMREPQLTFI
+147 YLREPQLTFI
-157 FLIIVPILVLLIR
+157 FIIIVPILVILIR
-170 IVLKKVSPLFRSLQ
+170 FILKKVSPLFRSLQ
-184 VKTDQINRIF
+184 VKTDRINRVF

-209 EEYEEERFD
+209 EEYEENRFN

-223 YKETSLSAHIYMATL
+223 YKETSLSAHVYMASL

-243 LLASSTTIMIIYF
+243 LLASSTSILIIYF
-256 GAQSISIGEMQ
+256 GSQLISTGEME

-305 FQIMDTKGEILDP
+305 YQIIDTPQGINDP
-318 SKPINAELD
+318 TTAIPTDKHS
-327 ADTVTLE
+327 DTVTLE
-334 FDQVNF
+334 FDKVDF

-351 NISFSMKQGEKIA
+351 NINFSMKQGDKIA

-383 YDIESGSIRINGI
+383 YDIESGSIRIDGV
-396 DIRQYKQAE
+396 DIRQFKQAE
-405 LRHFL
+405 LRQLL

-420 SGTIRDNLTYGKA
+420 SGTIRENLQYGKA
-433 AATDE
+433 DATDDE
-438 DLWHALKVAQ
+438 LWHALKVAQ
-448 GFEFVSKLTGGLDA
+448 GFDFVSNLPGGLDA

-481 ARALVTDANILVFDD
+481 ARALVTDAKILVFDD
-496 SFSALDFKTDANLR
+496 SFSALDFKTDAQLR
-510 KALAPETTEKAVL
+510 KALTPETRDKAVL

-536 QILVLDHGQLVG
+536 QILVLEHGQLVG
-548 QGTHEEL
+548 SGTHEEL
-555 KETNEVYKEIIDS
+555 KETNAVYKEIIDS
-568 QMRGDEI
+568 QMRGDEL

>member
-1 MKRIFKML
+1 ML
-9 SPRRFVWLFIFLAI
+9 NPHRFVWLFIFLVI
-23 QAITILLI
+23 QAASILLI
-31 PTIAADIIDKGVAIG
+31 PTIAADIIDNGVALG
-46 DIDYIKK
+46 DIDYITK
-53 YGVIMII
+53 YGGIMIL
-60 VAVIGFISAL
+60 VAVIGFISAI
-70 LNVYFSATESQRV
+70 LNVYFSATESQGV
-83 GSKLREKLF
+83 GTILRGKLF
-92 DKIMYFSN
+92 NKIMYFSN

-134 IDPLRIIFSAVLA
+134 IDPLRIIFAAILA

-157 FLIIVPILVLLIR
+157 FIIIVPILVILIR
-170 IVLKKVSPLFRSLQ
+170 IILKKVSPLFRSLQ
-184 VKTDQINRIF
+184 VKTDRINRIF
-194 REGLTGIRVIRAFRK
+194 REGLTGIRVIRAFRR
-209 EEYEEERFD
+209 EDYEEGRFN

-223 YKETSLSAHIYMATL
+223 YKETSLSAHVYMASL

-243 LLASSTTIMIIYF
+243 LLASSTSILIVYF
-256 GAQSISIGEMQ
+256 GAQYISIGEME

-305 FQIMDTKGEILDP
+305 FQILDTKDEIDDP
-318 SKPINAELD
+318 KRPIEADVDAE
-327 ADTVTLE
+327 TVTLE
-334 FDQVNF
+334 FDEVNF

-351 NISFSMKQGEKIA
+351 NINFSMKQGEKLA

-396 DIRQYKQAE
+396 DIRQYRQAE

-433 AATDE
+433 DATDDE
-438 DLWHALKVAQ
+438 IWHALKIAQ
-448 GFEFVSKLTGGLDA
+448 GFDFVSELSGGLDA

-481 ARALVTDANILVFDD
+481 ARALVTEANILVFDD
-496 SFSALDFKTDANLR
+496 SFSALDFKTDAELR
-510 KALAPETTEKAVL
+510 RALVPETTDKAVL

-536 QILVLDHGQLVG
+536 QILVLDHGKLVG
-548 QGTHEEL
+548 QGTHDEL
-555 KETNEVYKEIIDS
+555 KETNEVYKEIIES

>member
-9 SPRRFVWLFIFLAI
+9 SPHKFVWLFLFLVI
-23 QAITILLI
+23 QAATILLI
-31 PTIAADIIDKGVAIG
+31 PTIAADIIDKGVAVG
-46 DIDYIKK
+46 DIDYIKQ
-53 YGVIMII
+53 YGGIMIL

-70 LNVYFSATESQRV
+70 LNVYFSATESQRI

-92 DKIMYFSN
+92 DKIMFFSN

-126 MFVLRLAI
+126 MFVLRMAI

-157 FLIIVPILVLLIR
+157 FIIIVPILVILIR
-170 IVLKKVSPLFRSLQ
+170 LILKKVSPLFRSLQ
-184 VKTDQINRIF
+184 VKTDRINRIF
-194 REGLTGIRVIRAFRK
+194 REGLTGIRVIRAFRR
-209 EEYEEERFD
+209 EDYEEGRFN

-223 YKETSLSAHIYMATL
+223 YKETSLAAHVYMASL

-243 LLASSTTIMIIYF
+243 LLASSTSILIVYF
-256 GAQSISIGEMQ
+256 GAQYISVGEME

-305 FQIMDTKGEILDP
+305 FQIIDTKDEILDP
-318 SKPINAELD
+318 KRPIEADVD

-351 NISFSMKQGEKIA
+351 NINFSMKQGEKIA

-396 DIRQYKQAE
+396 DIRQYRQAE

-410 GFSPQEAVLF
+410 GFSPQKAVLF

-433 AATDE
+433 DATDDE
-438 DLWHALKVAQ
+438 LWHALKIAQ
-448 GFEFVSKLTGGLDA
+448 GFDFVSKLSGGLDA

-481 ARALVTDANILVFDD
+481 ARALVTEANILVFDD
-496 SFSALDFKTDANLR
+496 SFSALDFKTDAELR
-510 KALAPETTEKAVL
+510 KALAPETTDKAVL

-528 ISTVVDAD
+528 ISTVIDAD
-536 QILVLDHGQLVG
+536 QILVLDHGKLVG

-555 KETNEVYKEIIDS
+555 KETNEVYKEIIES

>member
-1 MKRIFKML
+1 MKRIFKL
-9 SPRRFVWLFIFLAI
+9 ISPFRFAVLFLLLVV
-23 QAITILLI
+23 QAGSMLLI
-31 PTIAADIIDKGVAIG
+31 PTIAADIIDYGVSLG
-46 DIDYIKK
+46 DIEYVKK
-53 YGVIMII
+53 YGVIMLI
-60 VAVIGFISAL
+60 VAAVGFIAAVF
-70 LNVYFSATESQRV
+70 NVYLSATESQGV
-83 GSKLREKLF
+83 GTQLREKLF
-92 DKIMYFSN
+92 NKIMFFSN
-100 EEIDRYGTSTLMTR
+100 QEIDRYGTSTLMTR

-134 IDPLRIIFSAVLA
+134 IDPLRIIFAAVLA
-147 YMREPQLTFI
+147 YLREPQLTFI
-157 FLIIVPILVLLIR
+157 FIIIVPILVILIR
-170 IVLKKVSPLFRSLQ
+170 FILKKVSPLFRSLQ
-184 VKTDQINRIF
+184 VKTDRINRVF

-209 EEYEEERFD
+209 EEYEEKRFN

-223 YKETSLSAHIYMATL
+223 YKETSLSAHVYMASL

-243 LLASSTTIMIIYF
+243 LLASSTSILIIYF
-256 GAQSISIGEMQ
+256 GSQLISTGEME

-305 FQIMDTKGEILDP
+305 YQIIDTPQGINDP
-318 SKPINAELD
+318 TTAIPTDKHS
-327 ADTVTLE
+327 DTVTLE
-334 FDQVNF
+334 FDEVDF

-351 NISFSMKQGEKIA
+351 NINFSMKQGDKIA

-383 YDIESGSIRINGI
+383 YDIESGSIRIDGV
-396 DIRQYKQAE
+396 DIRQFKQAE
-405 LRHFL
+405 LRQLL

-420 SGTIRDNLTYGKA
+420 SGTIRENLQYGKA
-433 AATDE
+433 DATDDE
-438 DLWHALKVAQ
+438 LWHALKVAQ
-448 GFEFVSKLTGGLDA
+448 GFDFVSNLPGGLDA

-481 ARALVTDANILVFDD
+481 ARALVTDAKILVFDD
-496 SFSALDFKTDANLR
+496 SFSALDFKTDAQLR
-510 KALAPETTEKAVL
+510 KALTPETRDKAVL

-536 QILVLDHGQLVG
+536 QILVLEHGQLVG
-548 QGTHEEL
+548 SGTHEEL
-555 KETNEVYKEIIDS
+555 KETNAVYKEIIDS
-568 QMRGDEI
+568 QMRGDEL

>member
-1 MKRIFKML
+1 MKRIFKL
-9 SPRRFVWLFIFLAI
+9 ISPFRFAVLFLLLVV
-23 QAITILLI
+23 QAGSMLLI
-31 PTIAADIIDKGVAIG
+31 PTIAADIIDYGVSLG
-46 DIDYIKK
+46 DIEYVKK
-53 YGVIMII
+53 YGVIMLI
-60 VAVIGFISAL
+60 VAAVGFIAAVF
-70 LNVYFSATESQRV
+70 NVYLSATESQGV
-83 GSKLREKLF
+83 GTQLREKLF
-92 DKIMYFSN
+92 NKIMFFSN
-100 EEIDRYGTSTLMTR
+100 QEIDRYGTSTLMTR

-134 IDPLRIIFSAVLA
+134 IDPLRIIFAAVLA
-147 YMREPQLTFI
+147 YLREPQLTFI
-157 FLIIVPILVLLIR
+157 FLIIVPILVILIR
-170 IVLKKVSPLFRSLQ
+170 FVLKKVSPLFRSLQ
-184 VKTDQINRIF
+184 VKTDRINRVF

-209 EEYEEERFD
+209 EEYEENRFN

-223 YKETSLSAHIYMATL
+223 YKETSLSAHVYMASL

-243 LLASSTTIMIIYF
+243 LLASSTSILIIYF
-256 GAQSISIGEMQ
+256 GSQLISTGEME

-305 FQIMDTKGEILDP
+305 YQIIDTPQGINDP
-318 SKPINAELD
+318 TTAIPTDKHS
-327 ADTVTLE
+327 DTVTLE
-334 FDQVNF
+334 FDEVDF

-351 NISFSMKQGEKIA
+351 NINFSMKQGDKIA

-383 YDIESGSIRINGI
+383 YDIESGSIRIDGV
-396 DIRQYKQAE
+396 DIRQFKQAE
-405 LRHFL
+405 LRQLL

-420 SGTIRDNLTYGKA
+420 SGTIRENLQYGKA
-433 AATDE
+433 DATDDE
-438 DLWHALKVAQ
+438 LWHALKVAQ
-448 GFEFVSKLTGGLDA
+448 GFDFVSNLPGGLDA

-481 ARALVTDANILVFDD
+481 ARALVTDAKILVFDD
-496 SFSALDFKTDANLR
+496 SFSALDFKTDAQLR
-510 KALAPETTEKAVL
+510 KALTPETRDKAVL

-536 QILVLDHGQLVG
+536 QILVLEHGQLVG
-548 QGTHEEL
+548 SGTHEEL
-555 KETNEVYKEIIDS
+555 KETNAVYKEIIDS
-568 QMRGDEI
+568 QMRGDEL

>member
-9 SPRRFVWLFIFLAI
+9 SPHRFVWLFIFLVI
-23 QAITILLI
+23 QAGSILLI

-46 DIDYIKK
+46 DIDYIKR
-53 YGVIMII
+53 YGGIMII

-83 GSKLREKLF
+83 GSKLREVLF

-157 FLIIVPILVLLIR
+157 FLIIVPILVILIR
-170 IVLKKVSPLFRSLQ
+170 LILKKVSPLFRSLQ
-184 VKTDQINRIF
+184 VKTDRINRIF
-194 REGLTGIRVIRAFRK
+194 REGLTGIRVIRAFRR
-209 EEYEEERFD
+209 EDYEEGRFN

-223 YKETSLSAHIYMATL
+223 YKETSLAAHVYMASL
-238 MPLMI
+238 MPIMI
-243 LLASSTTIMIIYF
+243 LLASSTSILIIYF
-256 GAQSISIGEMQ
+256 GAQLISIGEME

-305 FQIMDTKGEILDP
+305 FQIVDTKDEILDP
-318 SKPINAELD
+318 KRPIKADLD

-351 NISFSMKQGEKIA
+351 DINFSMKQGEKIA

-383 YDIESGSIRINGI
+383 YDIESGSIRINGM

-433 AATDE
+433 DATDD
-438 DLWHALKVAQ
+438 DLWHALKIAQ
-448 GFEFVSKLTGGLDA
+448 GYDFVSKLSGGLDA

-510 KALAPETTEKAVL
+510 KALAPETTDKAVL

-536 QILVLDHGQLVG
+536 QILVLDHGKLVG

-555 KETNEVYKEIIDS
+555 KETNEVYKEIIES

>member
-1 MKRIFKML
+1 MKRIFKL
-9 SPRRFVWLFIFLAI
+9 ISPFRFAVLFLLLVV
-23 QAITILLI
+23 QAGSILLI
-31 PTIAADIIDKGVAIG
+31 PTIAADIIDYGVSLG
-46 DIDYIKK
+46 DIEYVKK
-53 YGVIMII
+53 YGVIMLI
-60 VAVIGFISAL
+60 VAAVGFIAAVF
-70 LNVYFSATESQRV
+70 NVYLSATESQGV
-83 GSKLREKLF
+83 GTQLREKLF
-92 DKIMYFSN
+92 NKIMFFSN
-100 EEIDRYGTSTLMTR
+100 QEIDRYGTSTLMTR

-134 IDPLRIIFSAVLA
+134 IDPLRIIFAAVLA
-147 YMREPQLTFI
+147 YLREPQLTFI
-157 FLIIVPILVLLIR
+157 FIIIVPILVILIR
-170 IVLKKVSPLFRSLQ
+170 FILKKVSPLFRSLQ
-184 VKTDQINRIF
+184 VKTDRINRVF

-209 EEYEEERFD
+209 EEYEENRFN

-223 YKETSLSAHIYMATL
+223 YKETSLSAHVYMASL

-243 LLASSTTIMIIYF
+243 LLASSTSILIIYF
-256 GAQSISIGEMQ
+256 GSQLISTGEME

-305 FQIMDTKGEILDP
+305 YQIIDTPQGINDP
-318 SKPINAELD
+318 TTAIPTDKHS
-327 ADTVTLE
+327 DTVTLE
-334 FDQVNF
+334 FDEVDF

-351 NISFSMKQGEKIA
+351 NINFSMKQGDKIA

-383 YDIESGSIRINGI
+383 YDIESGSIRIDGV
-396 DIRQYKQAE
+396 DIRQFKQAE
-405 LRHFL
+405 LRQLL

-420 SGTIRDNLTYGKA
+420 SGTIRENLQYGKA
-433 AATDE
+433 DATDDE
-438 DLWHALKVAQ
+438 LWHALKVAQ
-448 GFEFVSKLTGGLDA
+448 GFDFVSNLPGGLDA

-481 ARALVTDANILVFDD
+481 ARSLVTDAKILVFDD
-496 SFSALDFKTDANLR
+496 SFSALDFKTDAQLR
-510 KALAPETTEKAVL
+510 KALTPETRDKAVL

-536 QILVLDHGQLVG
+536 QILVLEHGQLVG
-548 QGTHEEL
+548 SGTHEEL
-555 KETNEVYKEIIDS
+555 KETNAVYKEIIDS
-568 QMRGDEI
+568 QMRGDEL